1 MKKTYILD
9 TNVLLSDGNSLFGFE
24 EHDLVLPLIVLE
36 ELDRHKDRQDEVGR
50 NAREVVRKLADLT
63 KIEKDFKAGIPLGKN
78 LGILRIL
85 SIEDIWTN
93 GTPLEKLPVEMQ
105 EKKSGDNTIAQFCVN
120 YAAKYKDQVIAL
132 VTRDTILRL
141 KAQALGVV
149 CEDYRKFNV
158 ATSASTLYSG
168 VATIERD
175 DVVVADFY
183 SKEEFFLPQEVE
195 SGLVPNQFV
204 IMKNGQ
210 QSAVGRFNG
219 KGEPLSKIQ
228 KHTSKLIPRNKE
240 QEFATDLLFDPD
252 IKLITLSGKA
262 GTGKAQPLDAKI
274 LTPTGWTT
282 MGKISVGDYVI
293 SKDGKPTKVT
303 GVFPQGQK
311 KIYKITTTDNTATE
325 CCEDHLWFT
334 ETFENKKRNKSGS
347 VKSTKEI
354 IETLYRDKNGSIS
367 PNHFIPRNNEIEF
380 KSSSLPLDPYTL
392 GVLIGDGCLKNNISI
407 ASTKNDS
414 HEIIGRVKSELIK
427 LNCSITHPKK
437 DNDINYHI
445 SFDADNKKTAKKIR
459 ITDVLTGKSKT
470 YERIGTALSDFTDIK
485 RGTLHYRCM
494 FNKTVNGKTYEFLPK
509 ENRWQHPIK
518 NILTDLNLLNKKSYE
533 KFIPPQYLYASTI
546 EDRLSLLK
554 GLMDTDGSIKKN
566 GEASY
571 TTTSEQLSKDVKS
584 LVQSL
589 GGRAVIK
596 KRDRRGKK
604 SMMGDRE
611 IISNHC
617 TYEFNISL
625 PEKFNPFHLSRKA
638 DRWKSAYM
646 HRVGIAKIEFIGV
659 KEAQCIMVDNP
670 EHLYITDE
678 YIVTHNTLTSINA
691 GLEQILNQKRY
702 NSLVICRPVM
712 PVGKDVGFL
721 PGTLDEKLE
730 PWLAPIKDNLRFLL
744 GTNKPP
750 TAAVGGRKGKMEEKG
765 GKNKFDEQILQ
776 SYFEDGI
783 IEVQALTFIRGR
795 SIANAFI
802 IIDEAQNTSLH
813 EIKTI
818 LTRVGEN
825 TKIVL
830 CGDVE
835 QIDNTYIDSVSNGLS
850 IVIERFKNEKIAA
863 HVTFTKGERSLLAT
877 LASEILQ

>member
-63 KIEKDFKAGIPLGKN
+63 KINKDFKAGVPLGKS

-85 SIEDIWTN
+85 SLEDIWPEN
-93 GTPLEKLPVEMQ
+93 APHKLPVEL
-105 EKKSGDNTIAQFCVN
+105 ETKKSGDNVIAQFCVN
-120 YAAKYKDQVIAL
+120 YIAKNSTEFVAL

-141 KAQALGVV
+141 KAQALGVA

-158 ATSASTLYSG
+158 ASSVGALYSG

-175 DVVVADFY
+175 DVVVSDFY
-183 SKEEFFLPQEVE
+183 SKEEFFLPEDVE
-195 SGLVPNQFV
+195 TCLATNQFV

-210 QSAVGRFNG
+210 QSGVGRFTG
-219 KGEPLSKIQ
+219 KGEPLSKIR
-228 KHTSKLIPRNKE
+228 KHISKLTPRNKE

-262 GTGKAQPLDAKI
+262 GTGK
-274 LTPTGWTT
+274 
-282 MGKISVGDYVI
+282 
-293 SKDGKPTKVT
+293 
-303 GVFPQGQK
+303 
-311 KIYKITTTDNTATE
+311 
-325 CCEDHLWFT
+325 
-334 ETFENKKRNKSGS
+334 
-347 VKSTKEI
+347 
-354 IETLYRDKNGSIS
+354 
-367 PNHFIPRNNEIEF
+367 
-380 KSSSLPLDPYTL
+380 
-392 GVLIGDGCLKNNISI
+392 
-407 ASTKNDS
+407 
-414 HEIIGRVKSELIK
+414 
-427 LNCSITHPKK
+427 
-437 DNDINYHI
+437 
-445 SFDADNKKTAKKIR
+445 
-459 ITDVLTGKSKT
+459 
-470 YERIGTALSDFTDIK
+470 
-485 RGTLHYRCM
+485 
-494 FNKTVNGKTYEFLPK
+494 
-509 ENRWQHPIK
+509 
-518 NILTDLNLLNKKSYE
+518 
-533 KFIPPQYLYASTI
+533 
-546 EDRLSLLK
+546 
-554 GLMDTDGSIKKN
+554 
-566 GEASY
+566 
-571 TTTSEQLSKDVKS
+571 
-584 LVQSL
+584 
-589 GGRAVIK
+589 
-596 KRDRRGKK
+596 
-604 SMMGDRE
+604 
-611 IISNHC
+611 
-617 TYEFNISL
+617 
-625 PEKFNPFHLSRKA
+625 
-638 DRWKSAYM
+638 
-646 HRVGIAKIEFIGV
+646 
-659 KEAQCIMVDNP
+659 
-670 EHLYITDE
+670 
-678 YIVTHNTLTSINA
+678 TLTSINA

-712 PVGKDVGFL
+712 PVGKDIGFL

-744 GTNKPP
+744 GSNKPP
-750 TAAVGGRKGKMEEKG
+750 TAAVGGRKAKMEEKG

-776 SYFEDGI
+776 SYFDDGI

-835 QIDNTYIDSVSNGLS
+835 QIDNTYIDAVSNGLS

-877 LASEILQ
+877 LASEILA

>member
-63 KIEKDFKAGIPLGKN
+63 KIEKDFKIGIPLGKN

-85 SIEDIWTN
+85 SIEDIWVS
-93 GTPLEKLPVEMQ
+93 GTPLERLPIEMQ

-120 YAAKYKDQVIAL
+120 YAAKNKDQVIAL

-158 ATSASTLYSG
+158 ATNASSLYSG
-168 VATIERD
+168 VATIERE
-175 DVVVADFY
+175 DVVVSDFY
-183 SKEEFFLPQEVE
+183 SKEEFFLPGEVE

-210 QSAVGRFNG
+210 QSAVGRFTG
-219 KGEPLSKIQ
+219 KGEPLSKIR
-228 KHTSKLIPRNKE
+228 KHISKLTPRNKE

-262 GTGKAQPLDAKI
+262 GTGK
-274 LTPTGWTT
+274 
-282 MGKISVGDYVI
+282 
-293 SKDGKPTKVT
+293 
-303 GVFPQGQK
+303 
-311 KIYKITTTDNTATE
+311 
-325 CCEDHLWFT
+325 
-334 ETFENKKRNKSGS
+334 
-347 VKSTKEI
+347 
-354 IETLYRDKNGSIS
+354 
-367 PNHFIPRNNEIEF
+367 
-380 KSSSLPLDPYTL
+380 
-392 GVLIGDGCLKNNISI
+392 
-407 ASTKNDS
+407 
-414 HEIIGRVKSELIK
+414 
-427 LNCSITHPKK
+427 
-437 DNDINYHI
+437 
-445 SFDADNKKTAKKIR
+445 
-459 ITDVLTGKSKT
+459 
-470 YERIGTALSDFTDIK
+470 
-485 RGTLHYRCM
+485 
-494 FNKTVNGKTYEFLPK
+494 
-509 ENRWQHPIK
+509 
-518 NILTDLNLLNKKSYE
+518 
-533 KFIPPQYLYASTI
+533 
-546 EDRLSLLK
+546 
-554 GLMDTDGSIKKN
+554 
-566 GEASY
+566 
-571 TTTSEQLSKDVKS
+571 
-584 LVQSL
+584 
-589 GGRAVIK
+589 
-596 KRDRRGKK
+596 
-604 SMMGDRE
+604 
-611 IISNHC
+611 
-617 TYEFNISL
+617 
-625 PEKFNPFHLSRKA
+625 
-638 DRWKSAYM
+638 
-646 HRVGIAKIEFIGV
+646 
-659 KEAQCIMVDNP
+659 
-670 EHLYITDE
+670 
-678 YIVTHNTLTSINA
+678 TLTSINA

-744 GTNKPP
+744 GSNKPP
-750 TAAVGGRKGKMEEKG
+750 TAAIGGRKGKMEEKG

-776 SYFEDGI
+776 SYFEEGI